1 MVYFISASF
10 ERENIIIFT
19 AFVFGMLCTDA
30 YVYVCISFIV
40 QKTSGNKSWPVAGS
54 RNQSCTY
61 PGNPTERGLPQSQ
74 QQDHFHLL
82 SLSTRIR
89 DYSLAGWKER
99 RV

>member
-1 MVYFISASF
+1 
-10 ERENIIIFT
+10 
-19 AFVFGMLCTDA
+19 MLYRCMCVCA
-30 YVYVCISFIV
+30 CVCVCISFIV
-40 QKTSGNKSWPVAGS
+40 QKTSGNKSWSVAGS

-82 SLSTRIR
+82 PLSTRIR

-99 RV
+99 RI